1 MIDPIPVAE
10 ELARIRKDQDALVR
24 RGNGALAL
32 GWFSAHA
39 LSKTGSGPRSV
50 VSGVLPDQLRPVASA
65 TADADRVFP
74 YLDRAFRAHHRKII
88 EHAIALAEADFDP
101 KGEA

>member
-32 GWFSAHA
+32 CWFSAHA
-39 LSKTGSGPRSV
+39 LSKTGGGPRTV
-50 VSGVLPDQLRPVASA
+50 VSGVLPDQLKPIASG

-74 YLDRAFRAHHRKII
+74 YLDRAFREHHRKII
-88 EHAIALAEADFDP
+88 ERAIELAEADFDP

>member
-10 ELARIRKDQDALVR
+10 ELARIRKEQDALVR

-39 LSKTGSGPRSV
+39 LSKTGSGPRTV
-50 VSGVLPDQLRPVASA
+50 VIGVLPDQCKPVASA
-65 TADADRVFP
+65 TTDADRVFP
-74 YLDRAFRAHHRKII
+74 YLNRAFREHHRKII
-88 EHAIALAEADFDP
+88 ARAIELAEADFDP